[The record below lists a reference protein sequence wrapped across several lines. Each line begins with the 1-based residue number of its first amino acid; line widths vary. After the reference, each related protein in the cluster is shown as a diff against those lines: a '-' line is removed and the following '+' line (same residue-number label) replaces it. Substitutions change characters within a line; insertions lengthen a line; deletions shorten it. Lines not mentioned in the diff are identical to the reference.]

1 MKGSPDRRRARQ
13 IVLPGPAGVRMSGA
27 EAPVTLA
34 AHGGVQRRIL
44 RVLVVSQILGGAGLA
59 AGVTVGALLAED
71 MLGSTRVAGLPAA
84 LFTLG
89 SAAAAFLVGSLSQRA
104 GRRAGLAAGY
114 AVGAVGGTGIVMA
127 AIIGSVPLLLL
138 GLVLYGSGTATSLQ
152 ARYAGADLADPSRR
166 GRAVSTVLVAT
177 TLGAVAGPNL
187 VSVTG
192 SLAADAGIPALAGP
206 FVLATI
212 AYGLGAVVLAG
223 SGG

>member
-1 MKGSPDRRRARQ
+1 MDADPLLDEGLARSSCPAGRRSARSRWTRTAARVPARLPLATAGCASPTPSAATIQDRPRYDRS
-13 IVLPGPAGVRMSGA
+13 IGVRMTGA
-27 EAPVTLA
+27 ETPVTLA
-34 AHGGVQRRIL
+34 AQGEAQRRIL

-114 AVGAVGGTGIVMA
+114 AVGAVGGAGIVMA

-138 GLVLYGSGTATSLQ
+138 GLVLYGSGTATRLRDNQ
-152 ARYAGADLADPSRR
+152 
-166 GRAVSTVLVAT
+166 VS
-177 TLGAVAGPNL
+177 G
-187 VSVTG
+187 
-192 SLAADAGIPALAGP
+192 
-206 FVLATI
+206 
-212 AYGLGAVVLAG
+212 
-223 SGG
+223 